1 MLFIVCTKNIF
12 HKYLIFSEIS
22 FSYIYNVCILLF
34 IVGTFQILGT
44 FFNFRYNAP
53 TIKKAFKNGVAIR
66 LFLYCISLY
75 NISILI
81 YFFNT
86 TSGAF
91 IYHKYMKKNTQKI
104 VSCKNFAQ
112 KFPLYQATTAVLQT
126 SHFLNGKHKTQTLLI
141 ILYYTKYYKL

>member
-66 LFLYCISLY
+66 LFLYCISFY

-91 IYHKYMKKNTQKI
+91 AYRKYMKKKYP
-104 VSCKNFAQ
+104 KNSIMQ
-112 KFPLYQATTAVLQT
+112 KFRTKISFVS
-126 SHFLNGKHKTQTLLI
+126 SHHSGFTDIAFFKWKT
-141 ILYYTKYYKL
+141 